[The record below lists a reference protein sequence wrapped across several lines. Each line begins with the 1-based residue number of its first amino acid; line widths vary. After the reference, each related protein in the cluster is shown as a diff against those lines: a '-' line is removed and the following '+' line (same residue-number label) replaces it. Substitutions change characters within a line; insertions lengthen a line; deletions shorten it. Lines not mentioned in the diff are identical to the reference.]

1 MRVRHTKVSIPDDHL
16 LHPYW
21 GRAGYFRPYLD
32 LLLRGPT
39 GEVAVRQAVIDT
51 GSPYVCFS
59 GEIIRDLAL
68 TPPFRRTIEAR
79 GAGGEPLEIGFPDD
93 GLIQLF
99 IADFTT
105 EWFVWTP
112 LVGILPTRP
121 ARPGEDRKQTA
132 ILGWTGFLQYFNVS
146 FLDHPTPLIDVAAK
160 PAFAG
165 RRGTGRPG
173 NVWATP

>member
-1 MRVRHTKVSIPDDHL
+1 MLLPHKTTRLPVGHFMRT
-16 LHPYW
+16 YW
-21 GRAGYFRPYLD
+21 GREGAMRPTAV

-39 GEVAVRQAVIDT
+39 GNVIVREAVIDT

-59 GEIIRDLAL
+59 NEVADELQLPR
-68 TPPFRRTIEAR
+68 PYRRTIDAC
-79 GAGGEPLEIGFPDD
+79 GAAGDPIAIGFPDD
-93 GLIQLF
+93 GAIRLCIS
-99 IADFTT
+99 DFAT
-105 EWFVWTP
+105 EWFVWAP
-112 LVGILPTRP
+112 LIGILPTRRP
-121 ARPGEDRKQTA
+121 APAETQKQTA

-146 FLDHPTPLIDVAAK
+146 FLDHPTPLIEVTAK